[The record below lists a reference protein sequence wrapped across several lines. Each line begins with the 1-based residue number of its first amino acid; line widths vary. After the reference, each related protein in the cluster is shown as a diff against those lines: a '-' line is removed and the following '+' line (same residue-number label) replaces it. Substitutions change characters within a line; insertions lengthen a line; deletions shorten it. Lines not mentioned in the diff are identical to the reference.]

1 MHLSQDATERL
12 APIAFA
18 AGVVVAGA
26 AIWRAQPSAFDMPE
40 ATPIGDDDAPGRVA
54 RFARGSRDRLARIAP
69 DNLAVSIGRSLVIS
83 GAALLIV
90 RLFEELS
97 ARR

>member
-1 MHLSQDATERL
+1 MHLSQDTTERL

-26 AIWRAQPSAFDMPE
+26 AMWRAKPSAFDMPE
-40 ATPIGDDDAPGRVA
+40 PAPIHDDHAPGRLA
-54 RFARGSRDRLARIAP
+54 RFARGSRDRVAP
-69 DNLAVSIGRSLVIS
+69 GNLAVAVGRSLVIS

-90 RLFEELS
+90 RLFDELS

>member
-1 MHLSQDATERL
+1 MHLSQDTTERL

-26 AIWRAQPSAFDMPE
+26 AMWRAKPSAFDMPE
-40 ATPIGDDDAPGRVA
+40 PAPIHDDHAPGRLA
-54 RFARGSRDRLARIAP
+54 RFARGSRDRIARVAP
-69 DNLAVSIGRSLVIS
+69 GNLAVAVGRSLVIS

-90 RLFEELS
+90 RLFDELS